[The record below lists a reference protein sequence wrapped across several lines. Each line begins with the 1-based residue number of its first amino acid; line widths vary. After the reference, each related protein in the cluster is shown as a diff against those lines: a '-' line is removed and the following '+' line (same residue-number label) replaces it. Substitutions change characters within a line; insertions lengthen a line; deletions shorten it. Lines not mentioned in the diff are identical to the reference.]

1 MILTNR
7 SYEKII
13 RIWDGA
19 FTKRYVNAYVHLGNK
34 CLLAGDIKGVM
45 HYQDG
50 PINTSV
56 LVFEIAKPASIM
68 PENKIVK
75 IQSYGSVLF
84 SEF

>member
-1 MILTNR
+1 M
-7 SYEKII
+7 
-13 RIWDGA
+13 
-19 FTKRYVNAYVHLGNK
+19 
-34 CLLAGDIKGVM
+34 LAGDIKGVM